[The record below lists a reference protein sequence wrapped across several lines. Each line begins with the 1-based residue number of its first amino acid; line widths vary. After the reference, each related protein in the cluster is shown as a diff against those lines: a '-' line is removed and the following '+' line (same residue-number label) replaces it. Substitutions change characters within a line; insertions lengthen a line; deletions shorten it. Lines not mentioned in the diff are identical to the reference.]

1 MRPPRPA
8 LAETDTPGAG
18 NQPAILSSASVVL
31 TETNSLRKPSGRLS
45 ISDADSPQRFVAQKN
60 VAGTSGTFNI
70 NSAGAWTYI
79 TNSVLDRLNV
89 GQSVSDS
96 FTVASADGTSTSVQL
111 TIYGSND
118 AAVLGAASV
127 VLTETDVALS
137 ASGRLSIRD
146 VDNAATF
153 VVQSDVSGTNGS
165 FSIDSVGVW
174 SYQANSILDN
184 LNAGQSVS
192 DSFTVSSE
200 DGTTTTVKV
209 TIKGSNDAAVLGAAS
224 VVLTETNEVLST
236 EGSLSIS
243 DVDSPAAFVAR
254 KNAAGAIGTFSIDA
268 AGAWT
273 YVTKS
278 ALDRISEG
286 KSVSDSFTVAS
297 ADGTKTTVL
306 VTINGTNDAAVLSA
320 SDVALKE
327 TNAALKT
334 TGRLNIKDVDSP
346 QTFVAQSDVAG
357 ANGSFSIDTSGRWTY
372 VAKSSFDDL
381 NDGQSVSDSFKVV
394 SSDGT
399 ATAVKVTIKGSN
411 DAAIL
416 GTASVALDETNAPL
430 STTGKLTIS
439 DVDSA
444 LTFVAR
450 KKISGVN
457 GNLSIDGSGRWS
469 YVANSAFSNLNVG
482 QSISD
487 SFTVASADG
496 TATTVQVTIN
506 GTNDAA
512 ILGAASIALDE
523 TNAPLSAAGTLTI
536 RDVDSPPTFVADR
549 NVAGAN
555 GTFSIDSAGAWTY
568 AANSAFDSLNVGQ
581 SVSDSFT
588 VVSSD
593 GTTTTVQIT
602 INGTNDAAILSPA
615 LVVLDETNAPL
626 STGGTLSISDVDSP
640 PAFVAQSNAAG
651 ANGTFGIDT
660 AGAWTYVANSAFD
673 SLLVGQSISDSFT
686 VASADGTTTAVQIT
700 INGTNEAAIL
710 SSANVVLTETDAI
723 LSTGGT
729 LTISDVDSPETFVA
743 QTNVAG
749 ANGTFNINSA
759 GLWTYVTNSAL

>member
-1 MRPPRPA
+1 MFRILFDRYFKEASMTNRMRAALAGALSIMSAALFLSTASPA
-8 LAETDTPGAG
+8 LAETDPPGAG

-31 TETNSLRKPSGRLS
+31 TETNSVLKTSGRLS

-192 DSFTVSSE
+192 DSFTVSSA
-200 DGTTTTVKV
+200 DGTTTTVKI

-254 KNAAGAIGTFSIDA
+254 KKAAGAIGTFSIDA

-381 NDGQSVSDSFKVV
+381 NDGQSVSDSFTVASVDGSTTAVKVTINGTNDAALLGSSNVVLTETNEALSANGTLSIRDLDNPEFFMAQSNAAGKNGTFGIDRTGAWTYVANSAFYNLNASQSVSDSFKLV

-450 KKISGVN
+450 KKIAGVN
-457 GNLSIDGSGRWS
+457 GNLSIDGSGQWS

-496 TATTVQVTIN
+496 TATTVQVTIHC
-506 GTNDAA
+506 
-512 ILGAASIALDE
+512 
-523 TNAPLSAAGTLTI
+523 
-536 RDVDSPPTFVADR
+536 
-549 NVAGAN
+549 
-555 GTFSIDSAGAWTY
+555 
-568 AANSAFDSLNVGQ
+568 
-581 SVSDSFT
+581 
-588 VVSSD
+588 
-593 GTTTTVQIT
+593 
-602 INGTNDAAILSPA
+602 TNDAAILSPA

-626 STGGTLSISDVDSP
+626 STGGTLSIS
-640 PAFVAQSNAAG
+640 
-651 ANGTFGIDT
+651 
-660 AGAWTYVANSAFD
+660 
-673 SLLVGQSISDSFT
+673 
-686 VASADGTTTAVQIT
+686 
-700 INGTNEAAIL
+700 
-710 SSANVVLTETDAI
+710 
-723 LSTGGT
+723 
-729 LTISDVDSPETFVA
+729 
-743 QTNVAG
+743 
-749 ANGTFNINSA
+749 
-759 GLWTYVTNSAL
+759 